1 MSSFKDLTG
10 KRFGRLVVIERV
22 ESHIQPN
29 GQRKTQ
35 WLCQCDCGEKII
47 IKASDLKSGHTRSCG
62 CLRIEKITKHGL
74 FGTRIYI
81 IWHNIKH
88 RCYNPKDSNYKN
100 YGSRGITM
108 CKEWLNDFHSFYNWA
123 MTNGYDENAKRG
135 ECTIDRIDVNGNYVP
150 SNCRFVNI
158 KIQQSNKTNNHLIT
172 YNGETHNISEW
183 SEILNIKFGTL
194 FARLK
199 RGWSIEKTLTMPVRK
214 KNKKLS

>member
-135 ECTIDRIDVNGNYVP
+135 ECTIDRIDVNGNYCP
-150 SNCRFVNI
+150 ENCKWSNA
-158 KIQQSNKTNNHLIT
+158 KTQANNTTKTINLT
-172 YNGETHNISEW
+172 YKGLTHTLSEW
-183 SEILNIKFGTL
+183 SDIVNISRPTL
-194 FARLK
+194 WARLK
-199 RGWSIEKTLTMPVRK
+199 VHKWSIEKALTTPIKGRK
-214 KNKKLS
+214 